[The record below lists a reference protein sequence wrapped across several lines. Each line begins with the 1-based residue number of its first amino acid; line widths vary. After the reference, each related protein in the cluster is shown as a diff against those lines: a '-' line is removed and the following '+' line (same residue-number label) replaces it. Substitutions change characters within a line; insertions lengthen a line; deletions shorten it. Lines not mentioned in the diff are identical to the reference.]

1 MKTFT
6 DISEN
11 DFISKIEK
19 ITHDHKLAVSL
30 AGFSQDIRKLDQEN
44 DKPNF
49 LKTKEEKKD
58 FLNKVQSH
66 SEFNV
71 IKENAVILKELINN
85 DFFEF
90 LLPYVIAEQDIDGY
104 KNIEL
109 IGLGFYETNQDIL
122 SE

>member
-1 MKTFT
+1 MKTFA

-19 ITHDHKLAVSL
+19 ITHDHKLAVSF
-30 AGFSQDIRKLDQEN
+30 AEFSQDIRKLDQEN

-58 FLNKVQSH
+58 FINKVQSH

-71 IKENAVILKELINN
+71 IKENTVILKELINN

>member
-1 MKTFT
+1 MKTFA

-19 ITHDHKLAVSL
+19 ITHDHKLAVSF
-30 AGFSQDIRKLDQEN
+30 AEFSQDIRKLDQEN
-44 DKPNF
+44 AKPNF

-58 FLNKVQSH
+58 FINKVQSH

-71 IKENAVILKELINN
+71 IKENTVILKELINN